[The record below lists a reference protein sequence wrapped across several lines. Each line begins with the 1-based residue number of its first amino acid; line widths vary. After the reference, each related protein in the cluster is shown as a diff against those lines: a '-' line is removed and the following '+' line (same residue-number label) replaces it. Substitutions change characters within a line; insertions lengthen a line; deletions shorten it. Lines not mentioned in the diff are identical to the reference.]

1 MAEQDSN
8 LRLVR
13 RFNPKANNAH
23 ALPTE
28 LPAKERPGLST
39 GTHRGV
45 KNRIRAAVNTLIEL
59 CIPIDMQ
66 DKLTPTRRVVKQISV
81 WTLRFI
87 RLLSR
92 AVSRL

>member
-1 MAEQDSN
+1 MAEQELN
-8 LRLVR
+8 LRLLGTS
-13 RFNPKANNAH
+13 PS

-59 CIPIDMQ
+59 CIPIDMEITNTTINEIRQ
-66 DKLTPTRRVVKQISV
+66 EYFSFGHVVIQTNANDTS
-81 WTLRFI
+81 
-87 RLLSR
+87 
-92 AVSRL
+92 